1 MQKLFTF
8 VFWALSFVLLT
19 SEMVYAQDPQFSQ
32 VYSAPLY
39 LNPAFAGNLE
49 YNCKKLPISKFKS
62 TINYRNQWT
71 GRFNTTAA
79 AVELREKKERF
90 GFGAIYVQDRI
101 GEVSL
106 SNTTIGGIGSY
117 KLPIVNDWQVH
128 FGLQANMH
136 YRTVNFTNFTFP
148 DEFTIRGRTEITQD
162 PIIRTG
168 EARMFFD
175 FATGALLFND
185 KFYLGIAAHH
195 INQPNQSL
203 ANAVDKLPMKLSV
216 HTGYRHALKRTRG
229 FAKRGAD
236 KSFTPTLH
244 YKYQGAFQ
252 QMDFGTYFNYD
263 PLILGLWY
271 RGVFFDASPE
281 PGRRQ
286 QDALVAMLGLHSATD
301 YGVFRFGFSYDVST
315 SRVRGAFGRT
325 FELSL
330 QYQPINEKC
339 RKKVVYR
346 RIPCPGI

>member
-1 MQKLFTF
+1 MLKHYLIFISL
-8 VFWALSFVLLT
+8 VACLVLLGQRAL
-19 SEMVYAQDPQFSQ
+19 AQDPQFSQ
-32 VYSAPLY
+32 VYAAPLY

-62 TINYRNQWT
+62 TLNYRNQWT

-79 AVELREKKERF
+79 AIEFREKKERF
-90 GFGAIYVQDRI
+90 GFGAIWVQDRI
-101 GEVSL
+101 GEVAL

-128 FGLQANMH
+128 FGLQANMNF
-136 YRTVNFTNFTFP
+136 RSVNFANFTFP
-148 DEFTIRGRTEITQD
+148 DEFTIRGRTEVTQD
-162 PIIRTG
+162 QILRTG
-168 EARMFFD
+168 EERFFVD

-203 ANAVDKLPMKLSV
+203 ANEIDKLPMKVSI
-216 HTGYRHALKRTRG
+216 HTGYRYALKRTRG
-229 FAKRGAD
+229 FAKKGAD
-236 KSFTPTLH
+236 KSLTPTLH

-252 QMDFGTYFNYD
+252 QLDLGTYFNYD

-271 RGVFFDASPE
+271 RGVFFDGSPE

-286 QDALVAMLGLHSATD
+286 QDAIVAMLGLHAATD
-301 YGVFRFGFSYDVST
+301 YGVFRFGFSYDISA

>member
-1 MQKLFTF
+1 MTF
-8 VFWALSFVLLT
+8 KYILYYAFASLILLNALQVH
-19 SEMVYAQDPQFSQ
+19 AQDPQFSQ

-49 YNCKKLPISKFKS
+49 YNCRKLPISKFKS

-79 AVELREKKERF
+79 TVEFREKKERL
-90 GFGAIYVQDRI
+90 GFAGIWVQDRI
-101 GEVSL
+101 GEVAL
-106 SNTTIGGIGSY
+106 SNTTIGAIGSY

-128 FGLQANMH
+128 FGLQANMN
-136 YRTVNFTNFTFP
+136 YRTVNFNNFIFP
-148 DEFTIRGRTEITQD
+148 DEFSLRGRTEVTQD
-162 PIIRTG
+162 PIVRAG
-168 EARMFFD
+168 EARMFYD

-185 KFYLGIAAHH
+185 KFYLGMAAHH
-195 INQPNQSL
+195 LNQPNQTL
-203 ANAVDKLPMKLSV
+203 TNEVDKLPMKVSL
-216 HTGYRHALKRTRG
+216 HTGYRYPFKRTRG

-236 KSFTPTLH
+236 KSVTPTLH

-252 QMDFGTYFNYD
+252 QMDLGTYFNYD
-263 PLILGLWY
+263 PLVLGLWY
-271 RGVFFDASPE
+271 RGVFFDGAPE

-286 QDALVAMLGLHSATD
+286 QDAIVALLGLHSATD
-301 YGVFRFGFSYDVST
+301 YGVFRFGFSYDISA

-330 QYQPINEKC
+330 SYQPIDEKC

-346 RIPCPGI
+346 RIPCPGL